1 MNWLTHEIPGTGGVY
16 KETPQDFQVEEIPLY
31 ACSGEGEHLYLW
43 VEKVGISTRELLG
56 QLARSLNLKERDIGY
71 AGLKDAR
78 ALTRQMVSVPFDKF
92 EQNKIRNNENFK
104 IIDFK
109 RHTNKLRLGHL
120 AGNKFTIRLNKT
132 HPDAPER
139 AEAIL
144 NRLQQRGVPNLFG
157 EQRYGILGNS
167 AQLGHFL
174 LQRRFED
181 FCRELIGDPAMIRNP
196 AWNKAATSYRENNL
210 REAYNLLPRRMRDER
225 RLLNQLLKG
234 QSHQDAALSLPR
246 NLLRLFLSAAQ
257 SAMFDQLLMQRLP
270 HLNQLYDGDIAVKHS
285 NGACFRVEKAE
296 KEQFRVTDFEI
307 SPSAPLF
314 GTKVMIATGWAG
326 EQEAALLNAEELTLK
341 SWKFGQG
348 LTMPGERRALR
359 VPISNTKIVSCEN
372 ESITL
377 NFTLPKGSYAT
388 SVLREIIK

>member
-31 ACSGEGEHLYLW
+31 PCSGEGEHLFLW
-43 VEKVGISTRELLG
+43 IEKAGISTREVLG
-56 QLARSLNLKERDIGY
+56 QLARTLNLKERDIGY

-78 ALTRQMVSVPFDKF
+78 ALTRQMVSVPFNKF
-92 EQNKIRNNENFK
+92 ERDKIKNIENFK
-104 IIDFK
+104 IVDFK

-120 AGNKFTIRLNKT
+120 AGNKFAIRLNKT
-132 HPDAPER
+132 HPDALRR

-144 NRLQQRGVPNLFG
+144 NQLQKHGVPNLFG

-167 AQLGHFL
+167 AQLGHLL
-174 LQRRFED
+174 LQRRFEE
-181 FCRELIGDPAMIRNP
+181 FCRELIGDPEIIRNP
-196 AWNKAATSYRENNL
+196 AWNKAAASYRLNNL

-234 QSHQDAALSLPR
+234 QSHQDAVLSLPR

-285 NGACFRVEKAE
+285 NGACFRVDKAG
-296 KEQFRVTDFEI
+296 KEQSRVTDFEI

-314 GTKVMIATGWAG
+314 GAKVMLASGWAG
-326 EQEAALLNAEELTLK
+326 EQELTLLGAEKLTLK
-341 SWKFGQG
+341 SWELGQG

-359 VPISNTKIVSCEN
+359 VPINDTKIDSFKN